1 MIDLTLKKQD
11 DLKFGFNNENKLL
24 ESINQKYPDTI
35 KRFEKYSHF
44 DFRNDRLK
52 IDFELKSRRIYKGQY
67 DTIFFAECKLIDG
80 RNRMKNGITD
90 RVIYVFNFEEKNTKN
105 RDVWFWEDDGSDV
118 EITMCG
124 NFQRGEI
131 AKPLVNIPIHD
142 LKRF

>member
-11 DLKFGFNNENKLL
+11 DLKFGFENEKNLL
-24 ESINQKYPDTI
+24 IYVNIKYPDTI

-52 IDFELKSRRIYKGQY
+52 IDFELKSRRIYKGRY

-80 RNRMKNGITD
+80 RKRMKEGITD

-105 RDVWFWEDDGSDV
+105 RDVWYWEDDGRKV

-124 NFQRGEI
+124 NYQRGEE
-131 AKPLVNIPIHD
+131 AKRLVNIPIND